1 MLINAKTQMKR
12 TTRIFRFFMILAGI
26 IFSMPADSQNDVPS
40 KFTAGADFYS
50 SYVWR
55 GTGYGTGPAVQ
66 PMMKFAAGV
75 FSAGAWGSFDFH
87 GYQETDLWLSFSLPA
102 GFSIGMTDYYYPAYD
117 YFDYTDT
124 TGSHAYEVNFGFSK
138 WGLALSGNYILNKA
152 GNAGSMGGDKYFEA
166 KYSFKSLYLFIGAG
180 DGWHSLDIETGKD
193 RFTIC
198 NLGLGVAREIKITD
212 KFSIPVN
219 GQLIL
224 NPDTEKI
231 FIVAGFTLQ

>member
-1 MLINAKTQMKR
+1 MKHNSKIPFLILFAIISCYAAELRSQEKSGPEI
-12 TTRIFRFFMILAGI
+12 TT
-26 IFSMPADSQNDVPS
+26 
-40 KFTAGADFYS
+40 GADFYS
-50 SYVWR
+50 SYIWR
-55 GTGYGTGPAVQ
+55 GTQYGTGPSVQ
-66 PMMKFAAGV
+66 PSVKFMAGA

-87 GYQETDLWLSFSLPA
+87 GYQETDLWLSLSLPA
-102 GFSIGMTDYYYPAYD
+102 GFNIGITDYYYPAYD

-138 WGLALSGNYILNKA
+138 WGLTLSGNYILNKA
-152 GNAGSMGGDKYFEA
+152 GNAGSIGGDKYFEA
-166 KYSFKSLYLFIGAG
+166 KYSFKSLYLFLGAG
-180 DGWHSLDIETGKD
+180 DGWHSVDTESGKD

-219 GQLIL
+219 GQLIF
-224 NPDTEKI
+224 NPDNEKM